1 MKPYSFLSEAER
13 PAVQYY
19 NQQAPQNPQANPLMN
34 TAMGFASVFKPFNIS
49 GITIKTRNRI
59 MAESNAKLN
68 RVNLLTAKLQKQ
80 ASDPTNKNAQTDQ
93 IKLKYAQNAYK
104 LHHEFI
110 SKTIFWKSRVRFNMG
125 PQFLQLKEQYTRALF
140 TLEQA
145 FKREM
150 LNLNP
155 AETQNY

>member
-1 MKPYSFLSEAER
+1 MKQYSFLSEAER
-13 PAVQYY
+13 PNVQYY
-19 NQQAPQNPQANPLMN
+19 NQQNPQALMN
-34 TAMGFASVFKPFNIS
+34 SAMGFSSVFKPFNIS

-59 MAESNAKLN
+59 MAESNAKLQ

-80 ASDPTNKNAQTDQ
+80 AMDPNNKNAQVDQ

-110 SKTIFWKSRVRFNMG
+110 NKTIFWKSRVMFNMG

-155 AETQNY
+155 ADTQNY